1 MKKCVAC
8 QFYDR
13 NDLDTRE
20 NGVRWGKCR
29 RTGPIVH
36 PLSAKSYLVEGVWP
50 NVRDDDWCGEW
61 VLGNRGPDSTAIAA
75 MNSLMMQSA
84 QAAPRVSPAALPAMA
99 ATTTTAATLA
109 AAATPARP
117 AIATPSGS
125 TDAPA
130 EPARSALSGLMR
142 GSLQAD

>member
-13 NDLDTRE
+13 NDVDAQE
-20 NGVRWGKCR
+20 NGIRWGKCR

-61 VLGNRGPDSTAIAA
+61 ALASRRPDATAIAA

-84 QAAPRVSPAALPAMA
+84 QAAPRVSPAALPAMS

-109 AAATPARP
+109 TAARP
-117 AIATPSGS
+117 AIATPIGS

-130 EPARSALSGLMR
+130 EPARGAMSGLMR
-142 GSLQAD
+142 GSLQSD

>member
-13 NDLDTRE
+13 NDLETQE

-61 VLGNRGPDSTAIAA
+61 VLANRGLDATAIAA
-75 MNSLMMQSA
+75 MNSLMQP
-84 QAAPRVSPAALPAMA
+84 APASPRLSPAALPAMA
-99 ATTTTAATLA
+99 AATT
-109 AAATPARP
+109 ARP

-125 TDAPA
+125 TDTPA
-130 EPARSALSGLMR
+130 EPVRSPMSGLMR
-142 GSLQAD
+142 GSLQSD

>member
-13 NDLDTRE
+13 NDVDAQE
-20 NGVRWGKCR
+20 NGIRWGKCR

-61 VLGNRGPDSTAIAA
+61 VLGNRKPDSTAIAA

-84 QAAPRVSPAALPAMA
+84 QASPRVSPAASIPSA
-99 ATTTTAATLA
+99 ATAA
-109 AAATPARP
+109 PP
-117 AIATPSGS
+117 AIASAHGV
-125 TDAPA
+125 TDTPA
-130 EPARSALSGLMR
+130 EPVRSAMSGLMR
-142 GSLQAD
+142 GSLQSD

>member
-13 NDLDTRE
+13 NELEARE

-61 VLGNRGPDSTAIAA
+61 VLANRGPDATAIAA

-99 ATTTTAATLA
+99 ATATTAATLA
-109 AAATPARP
+109 TAARP
-117 AIATPSGS
+117 GIATPMGS
-125 TDAPA
+125 SDAPA
-130 EPARSALSGLMR
+130 EPARSAMSGLIR
-142 GSLQAD
+142 GSLQSD

>member
-13 NDLDTRE
+13 NDLDTQE

-99 ATTTTAATLA
+99 ATTT
-109 AAATPARP
+109 AAATAARP
-117 AIATPSGS
+117 AIATPNAS
-125 TDAPA
+125 TDTPA
-130 EPARSALSGLMR
+130 EPVRSAMSGLMR
-142 GSLQAD
+142 GSLQSD

>member
-1 MKKCVAC
+1 VKKCVAC

-13 NDLDTRE
+13 NDLDTQE

-50 NVRDDDWCGEW
+50 NVRDDDGCGEW
-61 VLGNRGPDSTAIAA
+61 VLGNHGPDSTAIAA

-99 ATTTTAATLA
+99 ATTT
-109 AAATPARP
+109 AAATAARP
-117 AIATPSGS
+117 AIAAPNAS
-125 TDAPA
+125 TDTPA
-130 EPARSALSGLMR
+130 EPVRSAMSGLMR
-142 GSLQAD
+142 GSLQSD

>member
-13 NDLDTRE
+13 NDLRTQD

-61 VLGNRGPDSTAIAA
+61 VLGNRGPDATAIAA

-84 QAAPRVSPAALPAMA
+84 QPSPRVLPAASVASA
-99 ATTTTAATLA
+99 TTAATA
-109 AAATPARP
+109 APAARA
-117 AIATPSGS
+117 AIASPDGATETPV
-125 TDAPA
+125 
-130 EPARSALSGLMR
+130 EPVRSAMSGLMR
-142 GSLQAD
+142 GSLQSD

>member
-1 MKKCVAC
+1 VVKKCVAC

-13 NDLDTRE
+13 NDADTQE

-61 VLGNRGPDSTAIAA
+61 VLGNRRPDSTAIAA

-84 QAAPRVSPAALPAMA
+84 QASPRVSPVAPLASA
-99 ATTTTAATLA
+99 ATAA
-109 AAATPARP
+109 PP
-117 AIATPSGS
+117 AIASPNGS
-125 TDAPA
+125 SDTPA
-130 EPARSALSGLMR
+130 EPVRSAMSGLMR
-142 GSLQAD
+142 GSLQSD

>member
-1 MKKCVAC
+1 VKKCVAC

-13 NDLDTRE
+13 NDADTRE

-36 PLSAKSYLVEGVWP
+36 PLSAKNYLVEGVWP

-61 VLGNRGPDSTAIAA
+61 VLGNRKPDSAAIAA

-84 QAAPRVSPAALPAMA
+84 QAGPRVSPAASVASIATPSLPAA
-99 ATTTTAATLA
+99 
-109 AAATPARP
+109 PARP
-117 AIATPSGS
+117 ASASSNGSADTPV
-125 TDAPA
+125 
-130 EPARSALSGLMR
+130 EPVHSAMSGLMR
-142 GSLQAD
+142 GTLPSG

>member
-13 NDLDTRE
+13 NDLRTQD

-61 VLGNRGPDSTAIAA
+61 VLGSRQPDTSAIAA
-75 MNSLMMQSA
+75 MSSLMQSSQA
-84 QAAPRVSPAALPAMA
+84 MPRAAPAM
-99 ATTTTAATLA
+99 TAATSA
-109 AAATPARP
+109 AFVPPKT
-117 AIATPSGS
+117 SS
-125 TDAPA
+125 DAPI
-130 EPARSALSGLMR
+130 EPVRPPMSALMQSN
-142 GSLQAD
+142 LQSD

>member
-1 MKKCVAC
+1 VKKCVAC

-13 NDLDTRE
+13 NDADTQE

-36 PLSAKSYLVEGVWP
+36 PLAAKSYLVEGVWP

-61 VLGNRGPDSTAIAA
+61 VLANRKPESAAIAA

-84 QAAPRVSPAALPAMA
+84 QAGPRVRP
-99 ATTTTAATLA
+99 A
-109 AAATPARP
+109 AAAGSVPAHAPAPAPARP
-117 AIATPSGS
+117 A
-125 TDAPA
+125 
-130 EPARSALSGLMR
+130 SALPNGSSDNPVEPVHGTISGLMR
-142 GSLQAD
+142 GSLPSA

>member
-13 NDLDTRE
+13 NDLQTQE
-20 NGVRWGKCR
+20 NSVRWGKCR

-61 VLGNRGPDSTAIAA
+61 VLGNRGPDATAIAA

-84 QAAPRVSPAALPAMA
+84 QASPRVSPAAAVASA
-99 ATTTTAATLA
+99 ATSAPA
-109 AAATPARP
+109 AAAAPVARP
-117 AIATPSGS
+117 AIASPSGS
-125 TDAPA
+125 TETPA
-130 EPARSALSGLMR
+130 EPIRSAMSGLMR
-142 GSLQAD
+142 GSLQSD

>member
-1 MKKCVAC
+1 VKKCVAC

-13 NDLDTRE
+13 NDLDTQE

-99 ATTTTAATLA
+99 ATTT
-109 AAATPARP
+109 AAATAARP
-117 AIATPSGS
+117 AIATPNAS
-125 TDAPA
+125 TDTPA
-130 EPARSALSGLMR
+130 EPVRSAMSGLMR
-142 GSLQAD
+142 GSLQSD

>member
-13 NDLDTRE
+13 NDLETQE

-29 RTGPIVH
+29 RSGPIVH

-50 NVRDDDWCGEW
+50 SVRDDDWCGKW
-61 VLGNRGPDSTAIAA
+61 VLANRGPDATAIAA

-99 ATTTTAATLA
+99 ATTATAATLPTA
-109 AAATPARP
+109 ARP
-117 AIATPSGS
+117 ATATPIGP

-130 EPARSALSGLMR
+130 EPARNAMSGLMR
-142 GSLQAD
+142 GSLQSD

>member
-13 NDLDTRE
+13 NDLDTQE

-61 VLGNRGPDSTAIAA
+61 VLAHRGPDATAIAA

-84 QAAPRVSPAALPAMA
+84 QAAPRVSPAALPAMSA
-99 ATTTTAATLA
+99 TTAATLA
-109 AAATPARP
+109 TAARP
-117 AIATPSGS
+117 ATATPTGS

-130 EPARSALSGLMR
+130 EPARSAMSGLMR
-142 GSLQAD
+142 GSLQSD

>member
-1 MKKCVAC
+1 VKKCVAC

-13 NDLDTRE
+13 NDLETQE

-36 PLSAKSYLVEGVWP
+36 PLSVKNYLVEGVWP

-61 VLGNRGPDSTAIAA
+61 VLANRGPDATAIAA

-84 QAAPRVSPAALPAMA
+84 QASPRVSPATLPAMA
-99 ATTTTAATLA
+99 GTGTSPMAARPATTT
-109 AAATPARP
+109 PN
-117 AIATPSGS
+117 GS
-125 TDAPA
+125 AESPA
-130 EPARSALSGLMR
+130 EPVHSAMSGLMR
-142 GSLQAD
+142 GSLQSD

>member
-61 VLGNRGPDSTAIAA
+61 VLANRRPDATAIAA

-84 QAAPRVSPAALPAMA
+84 QAAPRVSPAALPAMS
-99 ATTTTAATLA
+99 ATTTIAATLA
-109 AAATPARP
+109 TAARP
-117 AIATPSGS
+117 ATATPIGS

-130 EPARSALSGLMR
+130 EPARGAMSGPMR
-142 GSLQAD
+142 GSLQSD

>member
-61 VLGNRGPDSTAIAA
+61 ALNNRKPDTTAFAA
-75 MNSLMMQSA
+75 MNSLMQSA
-84 QAAPRVSPAALPAMA
+84 QTPPRVSPAASMSSAGSPALPPMS
-99 ATTTTAATLA
+99 
-109 AAATPARP
+109 ARP
-117 AIATPSGS
+117 AIASAGDAADTPV
-125 TDAPA
+125 
-130 EPARSALSGLMR
+130 EPVHTAMSGLMR
-142 GSLQAD
+142 GSLQSD

>member
-1 MKKCVAC
+1 VKKCVAC

-13 NDLDTRE
+13 NDLDTQE

-61 VLGNRGPDSTAIAA
+61 VLAGRGPDATAIAA

-84 QAAPRVSPAALPAMA
+84 QAAPRVSTAALPAMSS
-99 ATTTTAATLA
+99 TNTTAATLA
-109 AAATPARP
+109 TNARP
-117 AIATPSGS
+117 AIVTPIGS

-130 EPARSALSGLMR
+130 EPARSAMSGLMR
-142 GSLQAD
+142 GSLQSD

>member
-13 NDLDTRE
+13 NDLETQE

-61 VLGNRGPDSTAIAA
+61 VAANRGPDATAIAA

-84 QAAPRVSPAALPAMA
+84 QPAPRVLPAASVASPA
-99 ATTTTAATLA
+99 TAA
-109 AAATPARP
+109 PAGRP
-117 AIATPSGS
+117 VIASPNGPTE
-125 TDAPA
+125 TPA
-130 EPARSALSGLMR
+130 EPVRSAMSGLMR
-142 GSLQAD
+142 GSLQSD